1 MPLGVLE
8 AMSLGLPVV
17 ATNVTGN
24 NEAVLNGE
32 TGFLYPL
39 GDIVKTVSILNLIE
53 KNGKL
58 YKKLSRKSL
67 MRQRLKYSVN
77 IMADK
82 TNNLYRKVLY
92 G

>member
-39 GDIVKTVSILNLIE
+39 GDIAKTVNILNLIE